1 MMINFL
7 IFFSFLTFPIERLVL
22 LFNLDLDNVIVVLVV
37 VFCIR
42 FVSINDA
49 NKSNRNCCIT
59 NIFNRFKV
67 MFESW
72 NSISCEVHRK

>member
-42 FVSINDA
+42 FVSITDA
-49 NKSNRNCCIT
+49 KQRSRNCCIT
-59 NIFNRFKV
+59 NIFNRFKI